1 MSCKHAV
8 EAMTDAEE
16 GALTGWRKL
25 NYRFHMKHCPACNA
39 HRRQLAATT
48 DAMKLLGCEKPSD
61 DARDRALAAFRKN
74 KKAL

>member
-25 NYRFHMKHCPACNA
+25 SYRFHLGYCPSCKA
-39 HRRQLAATT
+39 HRRQFVATI
-48 DAMKLLGCEKPSD
+48 DAMKALGCEKPSD
-61 DARDRALAAFRKN
+61 DARARALAEFRKN
-74 KKAL
+74 KKPL